1 MGQLYRVDN
10 EDSHLKNR
18 IKKFYLEGIKLSQFE
33 DRFKR
38 WPNWV
43 QFKREIKLN
52 SLLEGKR
59 VQFDIEDI
67 NEWGKIDS
75 VKSNDM
81 SLSDVVFTVKR
92 ITMIIKEDFVN
103 ELEIEWRP
111 LQTHLGKT
119 IIGLLDA
126 GIDVDISMSF
136 HDEKFS
142 HFYIKSEKNIA

>member
-10 EDSHLKNR
+10 EDSHLKNK

-92 ITMIIKEDFVN
+92 ITMIIKDDFVD

-111 LQTHLGKT
+111 LQTELGKS
-119 IIGLLDA
+119 IIGLLD
-126 GIDVDISMSF
+126 S
-136 HDEKFS
+136 K
-142 HFYIKSEKNIA
+142 